1 LDEKIKEVF
10 VELINIVW
18 MIFWL
23 ACVVASTIIGSPKE
37 MGISSFFYGLI
48 LGPLGVVLVFIS
60 KGKKVTCPFCK
71 KLNYITYKVC
81 IHCDKQINGIK
92 KAE

>member
-1 LDEKIKEVF
+1 MDEKIKEIF
-10 VELINIVW
+10 VELVNIVW
-18 MIFWL
+18 IMLWL
-23 ACVVASTIIGSPKE
+23 ASTIIGSPKE
-37 MGISSFFYGLI
+37 MGLSSFFYGLI

-71 KLNYITYKVC
+71 KLNYITSKIC
-81 IHCDKQINGIK
+81 IHCGAEINGIK

>member
-1 LDEKIKEVF
+1 MDEKIKEVF

-37 MGISSFFYGLI
+37 TGISSFFYGLI

-71 KLNYITYKVC
+71 KLNYITYKTC
-81 IHCDKQINGIK
+81 IHCDKKINGTK

>member
-1 LDEKIKEVF
+1 MDEKIKEIF
-10 VELINIVW
+10 VELVNIVW
-18 MIFWL
+18 IMLWL
-23 ACVVASTIIGSPKE
+23 ACVVAATIIGSPKE
-37 MGISSFFYGLI
+37 MGLSSFFYGLI

-71 KLNYITYKVC
+71 KLNYITSKIC
-81 IHCDKQINGIK
+81 IHCGAEINGIK